1 MEFLSHRD
9 DTIYIEAHGAPTTK
23 GTNMTKTDS
32 KQEAAEALETL
43 HAKIA
48 EIADSD
54 AWREHLAVQAKFH
67 NYSPLN
73 AMWMWCQWEAR
84 READPSLPPF
94 SQPAAFSAWK
104 DLGRF
109 VRKGE
114 KALSVLAPI
123 IITDRENIGADGKP
137 AKKCVGFRLKRRT
150 FDVSQTDG
158 ADLPENPAMPTVLT
172 GDADPATWAALV
184 AHAESIGFTVEVTD
198 ACLPANGDCN
208 PVTKALRVA
217 ESLSSAQQAKTL
229 MHEIAHA
236 HLHGTDSDLSRAEK
250 EVEAESTAFVLAS
263 LLGFDTA
270 DYSVGYVATWAS
282 REDRGEVLRRTTE
295 RVIKTARM
303 LAEALAVESVTL
315 AA

>member
-1 MEFLSHRD
+1 MATS
-9 DTIYIEAHGAPTTK
+9 
-23 GTNMTKTDS
+23 TDS
-32 KQEAAEALETL
+32 KAEAAEALETL

-48 EIADSD
+48 TITDSD

-73 AMWMWCQWEAR
+73 SMWMWCQWEVR
-84 READPSLPPF
+84 RENDPTLPEF

-123 IITDRENIGADGKP
+123 IVNDRENIGADGKP
-137 AKKCVGFRLKRRT
+137 EKKCVGFRLKRRT

-158 ADLPENPAMPTVLT
+158 DDLPENPAMPTVLT

-184 AHAESIGFTVEVTD
+184 AHAATLGNRVEVTD
-198 ACLPANGDCN
+198 DCLPANGDYN
-208 PVTKALRVA
+208 RATNLIRVA
-217 ESLSSAQQAKTL
+217 ASQDPAQQAKTL
-229 MHEIAHA
+229 MHEVAHA
-236 HLHGTDSDLSRAEK
+236 HLHSGESDLSRAEK

-270 DYSVGYVATWAS
+270 AYSVGYVATWAS

-295 RVIKTARM
+295 RVIKTARKI
-303 LAEALAVESVTL
+303 AEALAVESATL

>member
-1 MEFLSHRD
+1 MS
-9 DTIYIEAHGAPTTK
+9 
-23 GTNMTKTDS
+23 KTDA
-32 KQEAAEALETL
+32 KAEAAEALELL

-48 EIADSD
+48 TITDSD

-73 AMWMWCQWEAR
+73 TMWMWCQWEVR
-84 READPSLPPF
+84 RENDPSLPEF

-123 IITDRENIGADGKP
+123 IITDREDIGEDGKP
-137 AKKCVGFRLKRRT
+137 RKKCVGFRLKRRT

-172 GDADPATWAALV
+172 GDADPATWAALM
-184 AHAESIGFTVEVTD
+184 AHAESIGCTVEITD
-198 ACLPANGDCN
+198 ACQPANGDYN
-208 PVTKALRVA
+208 RGTNLIRVA
-217 ESLSSAQQAKTL
+217 ASLDSAHQAKTL

-236 HLHGTDSDLSRAEK
+236 TLHSGESDLSRAEK
-250 EVEAESTAFVLAS
+250 EVEAESTAFVLAT

-295 RVIKTARM
+295 RVIKAARAI
-303 LAEALAVESVTL
+303 AEALAIESATL